1 MRVYPWRQRNN
12 QGDRRLIMKV
22 VTSTA
27 VFFRV
32 VGGLLSIGLASLLG
46 AFLVHRFAVRN
57 DSWAKRGAALT
68 GIGLLLFL
76 LLGGF
81 PSWVDHLNTLLLSFG
96 DKATSATLP
105 AATGFLL
112 RSVPLAFVFQGVTV
126 MMDSYAYEITGDR
139 YLERVV
145 PTRKMQRRRKKNE
158 AALVNN
164 DKPHEDSIA
173 FGVIVDD
180 PIPWRTARH
189 GMICARPFH
198 ELGHGA
204 IFGSNATG
212 KTVLAISLAF
222 QEMCLDAAV
231 FYVDFKASKRTLETI
246 KKAAA
251 KAGKKFYSFDLGTG
265 SSETSWYDPLD
276 WKGTSSEKAAMIVN
290 SLSFTEDGSAAYYR
304 GQANDW
310 LIFQFDVIAE
320 VGLYPGESS
329 FDFLLATSNPATMKD
344 RLRVLRTGDAR
355 QQELFAQFMAK
366 ADMFKPQDLSALR
379 QNLSIVVN
387 SGGERLRPQTSAPAI
402 LMSRAVEEGAVV
414 YFGLSPS
421 TDQVALKAI
430 GSLILRNLGVLS
442 GERMRDPNVA
452 NLRPLVTFVDEASR
466 LQDRAVVMDNL
477 FTTAREGHVYLWVI
491 TQSVST
497 WPESTMTEMNSNV
510 LTYVAFRIQDAD
522 TAEFLLSSLEDVPVL
537 EEMVEDQVRHRAGRG
552 DVKERSGDARTTLT
566 TGPFLSDAPMKITTM
581 ENLYAYVWFKGTW
594 DRATIEEW
602 TPKRLKKPD
611 SIRNDA
617 PLVHIQFMDYDSD
630 AEPIRGTSFSELV
643 TSADDITY
651 RMENTTLKR
660 TRQVSLT
667 DEDYDAAA
675 AAGTAPEPR
684 WTSPVDE
691 YHEFGSSGSEGE
703 LGEGMGAPLGGGE
716 DLSWDDEPRWDTGAQ
731 EPVPMPEPAPV
742 AEEPVWGGGVE
753 WEDDEPPAPVFLKP
767 GQGMHAE
774 VASDPV
780 VAEGAGAGSPPVE
793 SPVESSPAG
802 ESPVV
807 DDLVWEEPEQDGV
820 PDAQMV
826 PGVPEDAVA
835 SSGEEVRAGEAV
847 PERAPVE
854 VTAPV
859 EVPVVESAPVEGF
872 APDGPETSAPQ
883 AQDPAGEGFAP
894 EPGQDDGGAQE
905 PVAAETSPYTG
916 GPSQGS
922 SATSPT
928 PPEPSQDTPT
938 PQRAESSAPASGGAG
953 RGPKSGARQGAARKP
968 GPAKGA
974 GQRSQGAAGP
984 KRRKNASDDWL

>member
-32 VGGLLSIGLASLLG
+32 VGGVLSIGLASLLG

-76 LLGGF
+76 ILGGF

-112 RSVPLAFVFQGVTV
+112 RSVPLSFVFQGVAV

-231 FYVDFKASKRTLETI
+231 FYVDFKASKRTLESM

-276 WKGTSSEKAAMIVN
+276 WKGTSSEKAAMVVN

-344 RLRVLRTGDAR
+344 RLRVLKTGDAR
-355 QQELFAQFMAK
+355 QQELFAQFMSK

-430 GSLILRNLGVLS
+430 GSLILRNLDVLS

-452 NLRPLVTFVDEASR
+452 NLRPLVAFVDEASR

-581 ENLYAYVWFKGTW
+581 ENLYAYVWFMGTW

-611 SIRNDA
+611 TIRNDA
-617 PLVHIQFMDYDSD
+617 PLVHIQFMDYDTD
-630 AEPIRGTSFSELV
+630 AEPIRGSSFSELV
-643 TSADDITY
+643 TSADEITY
-651 RMENTTLKR
+651 HMENTTLKR

-675 AAGTAPEPR
+675 AAGAAPEPQ
-684 WTSPVDE
+684 WTIPVDE
-691 YHEFGSSGSEGE
+691 YHEFGSSGSGE
-703 LGEGMGAPLGGGE
+703 EQGKGMGVRSGGGE
-716 DLSWDDEPRWDTGAQ
+716 GLSWGDEPRWDTGAQ
-731 EPVPMPEPAPV
+731 EPVPMPGPDPV
-742 AEEPVWGGGVE
+742 AEGPVWGSGGME
-753 WEDDEPPAPVFLKP
+753 WDDDQPPAPVFLKP
-767 GQGMHAE
+767 GQRMHAE
-774 VASDPV
+774 PAGEPV
-780 VAEGAGAGSPPVE
+780 VAEGAGAGSAPVE
-793 SPVESSPAG
+793 GSVKSSPAG
-802 ESPVV
+802 
-807 DDLVWEEPEQDGV
+807 DDLVWDEPEQGGA

-826 PGVPEDAVA
+826 SEDAVA
-835 SSGEEVRAGEAV
+835 SAGGEA
-847 PERAPVE
+847 PVGE
-854 VTAPV
+854 
-859 EVPVVESAPVEGF
+859 VESAPAPEEDAPVESAVEGF
-872 APDGPETSAPQ
+872 APETPEGSAPQ
-883 AQDPAGEGFAP
+883 PQAQSPAGEEFAP
-894 EPGQDDGGAQE
+894 EAEQDDGGAQE
-905 PVAAETSPYTG
+905 PVVTEPAPYTG

-922 SATSPT
+922 SAASPSS
-928 PPEPSQDTPT
+928 PEPSQVTPT
-938 PQRAESSAPASGGAG
+938 PIPERVESSVPVAGGGGA
-953 RGPKSGARQGAARKP
+953 RGSKSGARQGPGPKP

-974 GQRSQGAAGP
+974 GQRSQGSAAP
-984 KRRKNASDDWL
+984 KRKKNASDDWL